1 MEQVILTQTA
11 QNKNIHVKEF
21 IQKSD
26 FLDNAMIS
34 PNFRNIF
41 FHAIGT
47 NKFNP
52 KFIKAVEKVTNINKT
67 SYKPENI
74 RYLINFNRL

>member
-11 QNKNIHVKEF
+11 QNRNIHVKEF

-26 FLDNAMIS
+26 FSHQQTIS
-34 PNFRNIF
+34 PDFRNIF

-52 KFIKAVEKVTNINKT
+52 KFIKSVEKVININKT